1 MVKFSRSSWVHI
13 FILSLIKEPWKNLCF
28 CSMHRIIHY
37 HFCNTY
43 IVNWWSGIDGIQTF
57 FYHSLS
63 LFLLSDISL
72 TIRDE
77 SVARVAQTK
86 EAGFWDLLLFIYMR
100 IPGRPISSTV
110 KKLRE
115 IRRWILLFWKII
127 KYDKTFGWKIREIIM
142 FDQYSIHFSVWK
154 LFFTFLGT

>member
-72 TIRDE
+72 TITDE

-115 IRRWILLFWKII
+115 IRRRILLFWKII
-127 KYDKTFGWKIREIIM
+127 KYDKTFGCGKLGKSLC
-142 FDQYSIHFSVWK
+142 SISIQSFSQSEN
-154 LFFTFLGT
+154 